1 MSCILHL
8 QTVERIVLMIVAA
21 TFFFSTLNAVAQDYP
36 RETTPDERI
45 TLDSSI
51 PIKTALSILS
61 QYSLKYENKIII
73 DTANRGG
80 AIDVMV
86 NNMYWKRA
94 LEFILRS
101 NLLKYEER
109 ENYYEVVPMVE
120 STRQDGEIVLNT
132 GTREVE
138 INATFFEADYQAMR
152 EAGIN
157 WDLVKT
163 GKVTI
168 DANFADL
175 VSAANIFSV
184 GSGRIYQSGSINGLL
199 RTLEQLSTGE
209 VIASPQI
216 KVMDGQEGRIQV
228 GINFFLQTQDF
239 AGNARNQQF
248 ETGVILTV
256 VPQVIGAGDS
266 MFVHLDI
273 QAERSS
279 IGPNIGGQPSISKS
293 QSSTEVILTN
303 GEETFLGGM
312 FSEDNRGVRVGIP
325 FLKDL
330 PPWFFGLR
338 YLFGYESKQVIKKE
352 LVIVLQ
358 VKVVPTVAERVAQ
371 RLNRRTNPVQ
381 QQRMEFLRKQQQ
393 LRSKN
398 GYAPQSAPRR
408 RK

>member
-312 FSEDNRGVRVGIP
+312 FSEDNRGARVGIP

>member
-1 MSCILHL
+1 
-8 QTVERIVLMIVAA
+8 MIVAA

-312 FSEDNRGVRVGIP
+312 FSEDNRGARVGIP

>member
-1 MSCILHL
+1 
-8 QTVERIVLMIVAA
+8 
-21 TFFFSTLNAVAQDYP
+21 
-36 RETTPDERI
+36 
-45 TLDSSI
+45 
-51 PIKTALSILS
+51 
-61 QYSLKYENKIII
+61 
-73 DTANRGG
+73 
-80 AIDVMV
+80 
-86 NNMYWKRA
+86 
-94 LEFILRS
+94 
-101 NLLKYEER
+101 
-109 ENYYEVVPMVE
+109 
-120 STRQDGEIVLNT
+120 
-132 GTREVE
+132 
-138 INATFFEADYQAMR
+138 MR

-312 FSEDNRGVRVGIP
+312 FSEDNRGARVGIP